1 LHKSYPRASLVL
13 ASDDGPVLAQVVLDS
28 ACFVIRVVA
37 QMTVEGLDGMVDS
50 HQSLRAGK
58 FDHIEQSSHVPG
70 ASPLSRLWEMLLED
84 KRDLFVLFTYTLII
98 GFISLA
104 VPLAAQALVN
114 TIAAGIFLQPLIVLA
129 LLVLSGLVFSSVL
142 RVMKLCLVENLEQ
155 RIFARITLLLSERIP
170 EIKAAAL
177 TDEYMPELI
186 NRFFDVVNVQ
196 KAWGKLLLEMPTALL
211 QVFVGL
217 LLMAFY
223 SPFLLAF
230 DLLIIMFI
238 TFATAVLGIGGLKTS
253 IAESVQKY
261 QLAQWLEDMGR
272 CQTSMKTDGSSQYLN
287 QRTDNILMDYLGA
300 RRAHFAVL
308 FRQALGTYLFQAL
321 ASAGIL
327 AVGGWLVINRQL
339 TLGQLVAAEIV
350 VLTVL
355 AALEKLIRNCDT
367 FYDLLTGLHKVGHL
381 TDLPLERVPGIE
393 LPINN
398 CGLSVTC
405 RGVRFSYNRSREIL
419 AGVDFRLNAGER
431 ASLVGASGA
440 GKSTIASILCGLHE
454 ATNGTI
460 EMAGLDIR
468 DIELKS
474 LRRSVGL
481 VGDTNE
487 IFEGTIEENVSLG
500 RSFVSHQ
507 DVRWAL
513 ELAQFSDDLVN
524 APYGLGTRLVSG
536 GGNLSRGQ
544 VQRLLIARAVAER
557 PRLIIL
563 DEAFTGIDEKT
574 KLKIIDALFAP
585 ENLWTVLDISHDA
598 EVVMRSSKV
607 YVLSQGIIVE
617 SAPPADLAWR
627 NESEFSTLFP
637 DLAKQIRSVERR
649 KTAREGGSK

>member
-1 LHKSYPRASLVL
+1 
-13 ASDDGPVLAQVVLDS
+13 
-28 ACFVIRVVA
+28 
-37 QMTVEGLDGMVDS
+37 MTVEGLNGMVEP
-50 HQSLRAGK
+50 HQSVRAGK
-58 FDHIEQSSHVPG
+58 FDHLEQENHAPG
-70 ASPLSRLWEMLLED
+70 ASPLRRLWEMLLED

-230 DLLIIMFI
+230 DLLIILFI

-253 IAESVQKY
+253 IAESVRKY

-381 TDLPLERVPGIE
+381 TDLPLERVPGVE

-419 AGVDFRLNAGER
+419 SGVDFRLNAGER

-454 ATNGTI
+454 ASNGTI

-557 PRLIIL
+557 PSLIIL

-607 YVLSQGIIVE
+607 YVLSRGIIVE
-617 SAPPADLAWR
+617 SASPADLAWR

-649 KTAREGGSK
+649 KTARDGGGK

>member
-1 LHKSYPRASLVL
+1 VFALMRA
-13 ASDDGPVLAQVVLDS
+13 
-28 ACFVIRVVA
+28 
-37 QMTVEGLDGMVDS
+37 EGLSGVVDS
-50 HQSLRAGK
+50 HRSAHSGQSDQNEHSNDA
-58 FDHIEQSSHVPG
+58 HG
-70 ASPLSRLWEMLLED
+70 ASPLKRLWEMLLED
-84 KRDLFVLFTYTLII
+84 KRDLFVLVTYTLIT

-114 TIAAGIFLQPLIVLA
+114 TIAAGIFLQPLIVLS
-129 LLVLSGLVFSSVL
+129 LLVLIGLIFSSIL
-142 RVMKLCLVENLEQ
+142 RIMKLCLVENLEQ

-230 DLLIIMFI
+230 DLIIIIFI
-238 TFATAVLGIGGLKTS
+238 AFATAVLGIGGLRTS
-253 IAESVQKY
+253 IAESVLKY
-261 QLAQWLEDMGR
+261 RLAEWLEDMGR
-272 CQTSMKTDGSSQYLN
+272 CQTSLKTNGTSHYLN
-287 QRTDNILMDYLGA
+287 QRTDNIVMRYLAA
-300 RRAHFAVL
+300 RRAHFSVL

-327 AVGGWLVINRQL
+327 AIGGWLVINRQL

-355 AALEKLIRNCDT
+355 AALEKLIRSCDT

-381 TDLPLERVPGIE
+381 TDLPLERTNGIE
-393 LPINN
+393 LPFNN
-398 CGLSVTC
+398 CGLSVAC
-405 RGVRFSYNRSREIL
+405 RGIRFSYNQGREIL
-419 AGVDFRLNAGER
+419 AGLDLRLQAGER

-440 GKSTIASILCGLHE
+440 GKSTVASMLCGLYE
-454 ATNGTI
+454 ASNGTI

-487 IFEGTIEENVSLG
+487 IFEGTIEDNVSLG
-500 RSFVSHQ
+500 RSFVTHQ

-524 APYGLGTRLVSG
+524 APYGLSTMLVSG
-536 GGNLSRGQ
+536 GRNLSRGQ

-557 PRLIIL
+557 PRLLIL

-585 ENLWTVLDISHDA
+585 ENMWTVLDISHDA

-607 YVLSQGIIVE
+607 YVLSRGVIVE
-617 SAPPADLAWR
+617 SASPADLAWR

-637 DLAKQIRSVERR
+637 DLAKQIRSFERR
-649 KTAREGGSK
+649 KTPRDGGSQ